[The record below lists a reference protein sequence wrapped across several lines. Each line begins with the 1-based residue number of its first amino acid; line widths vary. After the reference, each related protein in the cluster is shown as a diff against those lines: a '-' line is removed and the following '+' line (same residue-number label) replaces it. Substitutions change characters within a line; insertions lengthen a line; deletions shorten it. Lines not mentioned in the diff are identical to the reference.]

1 MSEKIKF
8 VHTNIIAKDWRRLA
22 QFYIDVFDCEPMYP
36 ERDLSGEWIE
46 KITNIP
52 NIAIKGIHLKL
63 PGYTNGPTLEIFEY
77 NKLSTLDKIPLINDP
92 GFSHIAFHVNDI
104 EEILQKL
111 ISNGGEPY
119 GELIEKEYDEIGI
132 LKVMYTKDIEGNIIE
147 IQNWRKKQHPEF
159 D

>member
-52 NIAIKGIHLKL
+52 NVAIKGIHLRL

-77 NKLSTLDKIPLINDP
+77 NKLSTLDKKPLINDP

-147 IQNWRKKQHPEF
+147 IQNWRKKTTP
-159 D
+159 